1 MKPFVKF
8 GDNHKM
14 LEKILQQQIDGVT
27 MAKCKHLDFD
37 VSNEKKVEK
46 NKSTK
51 TKSMRKSRKLS

>member
-1 MKPFVKF
+1 
-8 GDNHKM
+8 
-14 LEKILQQQIDGVT
+14 
-27 MAKCKHLDFD
+27 MAKCKHLDFV